1 MVAQQI
7 SWSLFFYTDCAK
19 SFLLRNNEDSLSN
32 IMSSESTLD
41 TYLKSY
47 SEKTVGNN
55 RKNFIRKTVIFVE
68 TSESKI
74 KARNLCTTL
83 EFHEQVWPSFPFGF
97 YLNQI
102 HILQRFY
109 EWFLQI

>member
-1 MVAQQI
+1 
-7 SWSLFFYTDCAK
+7 
-19 SFLLRNNEDSLSN
+19 
-32 IMSSESTLD
+32 MSSESTLD

-55 RKNFIRKTVIFVE
+55 HKNFIRNTVIFVE

-83 EFHEQVWPSFPFGF
+83 EFHTRLQAGEQVWPSFPSGF
-97 YLNQI
+97 YLN
-102 HILQRFY
+102 
-109 EWFLQI
+109 